1 LTQQLGDGNNNNS
14 QNNINNSIILVH
26 SGLNSNLDILKG
38 QFNFNMAFND
48 NDNEN
53 IDGNERRSGS
63 QGEGVTFV

>member
-48 NDNEN
+48 NENPDANNNEQ
-53 IDGNERRSGS
+53 NEA
-63 QGEGVTFV
+63 ET